1 MKIITHGKN
10 KVNPKPKDQVLFT
23 CPNCFCRFVSESP
36 EDYDYSFDIY
46 SDKSF
51 LGLDCL
57 MVKFVCKAKCPDCGE
72 EVITVQE
79 KPLGENEL
87 KEGLEND

>member
-1 MKIITHGKN
+1 MKIISHGKN

-36 EDYDYSFDIY
+36 EDYEYSFDIY
-46 SDKSF
+46 SAKNF
-51 LGLDCL
+51 IGLEYPR
-57 MVKFVCKAKCPDCGE
+57 VKFVYKAKCPDCGE
-72 EVITVQE
+72 EIITVQE
-79 KPLGENEL
+79 KPLEENEL